1 MHQPQQQGGKQMNKN
16 FHIKQTTDEI
26 IITNNEGYP
35 YIRIT
40 DPDNENPKA
49 KEIAEKIIRNID
61 LTEMIKD

>member
-1 MHQPQQQGGKQMNKN
+1 MNKN